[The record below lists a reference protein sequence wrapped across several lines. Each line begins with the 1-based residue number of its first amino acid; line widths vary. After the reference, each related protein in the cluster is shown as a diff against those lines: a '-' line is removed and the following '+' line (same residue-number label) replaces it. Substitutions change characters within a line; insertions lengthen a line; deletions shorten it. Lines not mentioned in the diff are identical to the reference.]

1 MPIADQSSETPLA
14 ATPQPASR
22 PLSLTGLLAA
32 AGVVVCLFTLMGFA
46 GRWSWVFEITSHFRA
61 QYAVLLIGCGLVVA
75 WQRQRRMAAVFL
87 AFAALNFWLLIP
99 FLFGAPVLA
108 ATSSTP
114 PLRLLTWNVNSAN
127 REFAELPRLLV
138 EHDPDVVVL
147 LEVSPPW
154 ERELGYLTNRFPE
167 RVIEAR
173 DDNFG
178 IALLSR
184 LPLADARV
192 RQLGAA
198 GFPSITAVL
207 NVGGRRF
214 TLLATHPL
222 PPAGALRTRYRDEQ
236 LRAVAKWTREQ
247 AGEVIVT
254 GDLNIT
260 PWSPLFVDLLEASG
274 LRNSAEGRGLSGT
287 WPAFFPPL
295 LIPID
300 HFLHTDEVIV
310 TRREVV
316 KAAGSDHLP
325 LLVEFGLR

>member
-1 MPIADQSSETPLA
+1 MIAQTEPTLEAKPSLGGS
-14 ATPQPASR
+14 
-22 PLSLTGLLAA
+22 PLSLTGLLSA
-32 AGVVVCLFTLMGFA
+32 AGCLVCLFTLLGFA

-61 QYAVLLIGCGLVVA
+61 QYAVLLVGFGLVVG
-75 WQRQRRMAAVFL
+75 WQRQFRMATVFL

-108 ATSSTP
+108 ATTSTP
-114 PLRLLTWNVNSAN
+114 PVRLLTWNVNSAN
-127 REFAELPRLLV
+127 REFAELPRLLA

-147 LEVSPPW
+147 IEVSPAW
-154 ERELGYLTNRFPE
+154 ERELGRLTNRFPE

-184 LPLADARV
+184 LPLTDARV
-192 RQLGAA
+192 RYLGAA
-198 GFPSITAVL
+198 GFPSITAGL
-207 NVGGRRF
+207 NVGDRRF

-222 PPAGALRTRYRDEQ
+222 PPAGALRARYRDEQ
-236 LRAVAKWTREQ
+236 LQAVAKWTREQ
-247 AGEVIVT
+247 TGDVIVT

-260 PWSPLFVDLLEASG
+260 PWSPVFVDFLQSSG
-274 LRNSAEGRGLSGT
+274 LRNSVEGRGLGGT

-295 LIPID
+295 RIPID
-300 HFLHTDEVIV
+300 HFLHTDEVMV
-310 TRREVV
+310 TRREVM

>member
-1 MPIADQSSETPLA
+1 MPIDTPRRETPLA

-22 PLSLTGLLAA
+22 PLSLSGLLSA
-32 AGVVVCLFTLMGFA
+32 AGCVVCLFTLMGFA

-61 QYAVLLIGCGLVVA
+61 QYAVLLVGCGLVVA
-75 WQRQRRMAAVFL
+75 WQRQLRMAAVFL

-108 ATSSTP
+108 ATTGTP
-114 PLRLLTWNVNSAN
+114 PVRLLVWNVNSAN
-127 REFAELPRLLV
+127 REFAELPRLLAA
-138 EHDPDVVVL
+138 HDPDVVVL

-154 ERELGYLTNRFPE
+154 ERELGRLTSRFPE

-192 RQLGAA
+192 RYLGAA
-198 GFPSITAVL
+198 GFPSITADFSR
-207 NVGGRRF
+207 GGRRF

-222 PPAGALRTRYRDEQ
+222 PPAGELRARYRDEQ
-236 LRAVAKWTREQ
+236 LRAVARWTQEQ
-247 AGEVIVT
+247 AGEVVVT

-260 PWSPLFVDLLEASG
+260 PWSPVFADFLQSSG

-287 WPAFFPPL
+287 WPAFFPPMR
-295 LIPID
+295 IPID
-300 HFLHTDEVIV
+300 HFLHTDAVSV

-316 KAAGSDHLP
+316 KASGSDHLP
-325 LLVEFGLR
+325 LLVEFGVK